1 MPAKQKVT
9 KAPKVY
15 LKTGKDAL
23 ALRKKLGLNQTG
35 FWGRIATTQSGG
47 SRYEGGRRLPG
58 TVQLLLH
65 LAYAPESQAQAML
78 DYLRAR
84 D

>member
-1 MPAKQKVT
+1 MSARQKAV
-9 KAPKVY
+9 KAPKMY
-15 LKTGKDAL
+15 LKTGKDAVV
-23 ALRKKLGLNQTG
+23 LRKKLGQNQTK

-58 TVQLLLH
+58 TVQFLLH
-65 LAYAPESQAQAML
+65 LAYAPDAQAQAML
-78 DYLRAR
+78 EYLRTR